1 MVDAFQIVRANLPFL
16 GSALLV
22 TIELNIASI
31 ALALALGTAMGIGRV
46 YGGRWIDRGLGF
58 IIDVV
63 RSIPILVI
71 MVWVFF
77 GLPLLLGVTD
87 FPAFLAGVLALGI
100 HSGAYIAE
108 IVRGGL
114 GSVRGGQLH
123 AALALGMSRP
133 QAIARIILPQA
144 AIRMMPPLST
154 RIVRNIKDFGAG
166 QHDRRAG
173 TVLGGQFARGRDRQ
187 AVPDLHDADG
197 LLLPGNRRDRA
208 RAGSRVRQGRSTGR
222 GLVRPLGCLAGAGR

>member
-1 MVDAFQIVRANLPFL
+1 MLAAFEIVRRNLPLL
-16 GSALLV
+16 GQALLV
-22 TIELNIASI
+22 TIELNLASL
-31 ALALALGTAMGIGRV
+31 ALALALGTLMGIGRV
-46 YGGRWIDRGLGF
+46 YGGRWLDRGLGF

-77 GLPLLLGVTD
+77 GLPLLLGLQN

-114 GSVRGGQLH
+114 ASVRAGQMH
-123 AALALGMSRP
+123 AALALGMSWP
-133 QAIARIILPQA
+133 QAIGRIILPQA

-154 RIVRNIKDFGAG
+154 RIVRNIKDSVLASTIAVQELFWAANLLEGETAKPFPIYTTLMVFYFLAIVALARTL
-166 QHDRRAG
+166 DRVYVKVA
-173 TVLGGQFARGRDRQ
+173 ARG
-187 AVPDLHDADG
+187 AA
-197 LLLPGNRRDRA
+197 
-208 RAGSRVRQGRSTGR
+208 
-222 GLVRPLGCLAGAGR
+222 

>member
-77 GLPLLLGVTD
+77 GLPLLLGVID

-154 RIVRNIKDFGAG
+154 RIVRNIKDS
-166 QHDRRAG
+166 
-173 TVLGGQFARGRDRQ
+173 VLASTI
-187 AVPDLHDADG
+187 AVQELFWAAN
-197 LLLPGNRRDRA
+197 LLEGETAKPFPIYTTLMVFYFLAIVAIA
-208 RAGSRVRQGRSTGR
+208 RALDRVYVKVAVR
-222 GLVRPLGCLAGAGR
+222 GAA

>member
-133 QAIARIILPQA
+133 QAI
-144 AIRMMPPLST
+144 RMMPPLST
-154 RIVRNIKDFGAG
+154 RIVRNIKDS
-166 QHDRRAG
+166 
-173 TVLGGQFARGRDRQ
+173 VLASTI
-187 AVPDLHDADG
+187 AVQELFWAAN
-197 LLLPGNRRDRA
+197 LLEGETAKPFPIYTTLMVFYFLAIVAIA
-208 RAGSRVRQGRSTGR
+208 RALDRVYVKVAVR
-222 GLVRPLGCLAGAGR
+222 GAA

>member
-1 MVDAFQIVRANLPFL
+1 MFDAFEIVRRNLPLL
-16 GSALLV
+16 GQALLV
-22 TIELNIASI
+22 TIELNLASV
-31 ALALALGTAMGIGRV
+31 ALALALGTLMGIGRV
-46 YGGRWIDRGLGF
+46 YGGRWVDRALGF

-77 GLPLLLGVTD
+77 GLPLLLGLQN

-114 GSVRGGQLH
+114 ASVRAGQMH
-123 AALALGMSRP
+123 AALALGMSWP
-133 QAIARIILPQA
+133 QAIGRIILPQA

-154 RIVRNIKDFGAG
+154 RIIRNIKDSVLASTIAVQELFWAANLLEGETAKPFPIYTTLMIFYFLAIVALARAL
-166 QHDRRAG
+166 DRVYVKVA
-173 TVLGGQFARGRDRQ
+173 ARG
-187 AVPDLHDADG
+187 AA
-197 LLLPGNRRDRA
+197 
-208 RAGSRVRQGRSTGR
+208 
-222 GLVRPLGCLAGAGR
+222 

>member
-1 MVDAFQIVRANLPFL
+1 MFAAFEIVRRNLPLL
-16 GSALLV
+16 GQALLV
-22 TIELNIASI
+22 TIELNLASV
-31 ALALALGTAMGIGRV
+31 ALALALGTLMGIGRV
-46 YGGRWIDRGLGF
+46 YGGRWVDRGLGF

-77 GLPLLLGVTD
+77 GLPLLLGLQN

-114 GSVRGGQLH
+114 ASVRAGQMH
-123 AALALGMSRP
+123 AALALGMSWP
-133 QAIARIILPQA
+133 QAIGRIILPQA

-154 RIVRNIKDFGAG
+154 RIVRNIKDS
-166 QHDRRAG
+166 
-173 TVLGGQFARGRDRQ
+173 VLASTI
-187 AVPDLHDADG
+187 AVQELFWAAN
-197 LLLPGNRRDRA
+197 LLEGETAKPFPIYTTLMVFYFLAIVALA
-208 RAGSRVRQGRSTGR
+208 RALDRVYVKVAVR
-222 GLVRPLGCLAGAGR
+222 GAA

>member
-1 MVDAFQIVRANLPFL
+1 MLAAFEIVRRNLPLL
-16 GSALLV
+16 GQALLV
-22 TIELNIASI
+22 TIELNLASL
-31 ALALALGTAMGIGRV
+31 ALALALGTLMGIGRV
-46 YGGRWIDRGLGF
+46 YGGRWLDRGLGF

-77 GLPLLLGVTD
+77 GLPLLLGLQN

-114 GSVRGGQLH
+114 ASVRAGQMH
-123 AALALGMSRP
+123 AALALGMSWP
-133 QAIARIILPQA
+133 QAIGRIILPQA

-154 RIVRNIKDFGAG
+154 RIVRNIKDSVLASTIAVQELFWAANLLEGETAKPFPIYTTLMIFYFLAIVALARAL
-166 QHDRRAG
+166 DRVYVKVA
-173 TVLGGQFARGRDRQ
+173 ARG
-187 AVPDLHDADG
+187 AA
-197 LLLPGNRRDRA
+197 
-208 RAGSRVRQGRSTGR
+208 
-222 GLVRPLGCLAGAGR
+222 

>member
-154 RIVRNIKDFGAG
+154 RIVRNIKDS
-166 QHDRRAG
+166 
-173 TVLGGQFARGRDRQ
+173 VLASTI
-187 AVPDLHDADG
+187 AVQELFWAAN
-197 LLLPGNRRDRA
+197 LLEGETAKPFPIYTTLMVFYFLAIVAIA
-208 RAGSRVRQGRSTGR
+208 RALDRVYVKVAVR
-222 GLVRPLGCLAGAGR
+222 GAA

>member
-58 IIDVV
+58 IFDVV

-154 RIVRNIKDFGAG
+154 RIVRNIKDS
-166 QHDRRAG
+166 
-173 TVLGGQFARGRDRQ
+173 VLASTI
-187 AVPDLHDADG
+187 AVQELFWAAN
-197 LLLPGNRRDRA
+197 LLEGETAKPFPIYTTLMVFYFLAIVAIA
-208 RAGSRVRQGRSTGR
+208 RALDRVYVKVAVR
-222 GLVRPLGCLAGAGR
+222 GAA

>member
-154 RIVRNIKDFGAG
+154 RIVRNIKDS
-166 QHDRRAG
+166 
-173 TVLGGQFARGRDRQ
+173 VLASTI
-187 AVPDLHDADG
+187 AVQELFWAAN
-197 LLLPGNRRDRA
+197 LLEGETAKPFPIYTTLMEFYFLAIVAIA
-208 RAGSRVRQGRSTGR
+208 RALDRVYVKVAVR
-222 GLVRPLGCLAGAGR
+222 GAA